1 MNDYPVTFFTA
12 GRRFK
17 WFIASRYPDGIVRT
31 EAGPFWRWE
40 TAERIKQEF
49 VRHFR
54 NGFDMGKSADEIERQ
69 ADEKATYC
77 PAIDAH

>member
-17 WFIASRYPDGIVRT
+17 WFIASRYQDGLVRT
-31 EAGPFWRWE
+31 EAGPFWRRL

-49 VRHFR
+49 VRHYR
-54 NGFDMGKSADEIERQ
+54 NGFDMGKIAAETE
-69 ADEKATYC
+69 
-77 PAIDAH
+77 